1 MKKALLAGIAVVAIL
16 VLAVT
21 AFGIQK
27 RFEESQR
34 RYASTKAAEDSLR
47 TRFDNAVAA
56 IAEIQ
61 DSLAGVMPSETQVMN
76 LSRDIER
83 GSRLAKPMNERM
95 LQSISD
101 LKRGI
106 QDSKRMIQRLEKRL
120 KDSDVKIAGLE
131 RLIENLKRGVGDREM
146 MIRTLSARVDSLKV
160 RVARLETDV
169 AVGNER
175 IQEQKT
181 VIEEKRREISAVAY
195 IIGSRKRLK
204 LLGLLEESG
213 GFIGIGKT
221 SQLSGKFPLEY
232 FTVIDTDAERTIR
245 VAGKEPTVLSGQNRS
260 SYQLVPVT
268 EDWSELRITDPG
280 EFRKVRYLV
289 IQVQ

>member
-1 MKKALLAGIAVVAIL
+1 MRKALLVGVAVVAIL
-16 VLAVT
+16 ALAVT
-21 AFGIQK
+21 AFRTQK
-27 RFEESQR
+27 KFEESQR
-34 RYASTKAAEDSLR
+34 HYASTKAAEDSLR

-61 DSLAGVMPSETQVMN
+61 DSLTTIMPSETQVMN

-106 QDSKRMIQRLEKRL
+106 QDSKKMIQRLERRL

-131 RLIENLKRGVGDREM
+131 RLIENLKRGVGDRET
-146 MIRTLSARVDSLKV
+146 MIRFLSARVDSLKT

-169 AVGNER
+169 AAGNEQ
-175 IQEQKT
+175 IQEQKQ
-181 VIEEKRREISAVAY
+181 VIEEKRREISTVAY
-195 IIGSRKRLK
+195 IVGSRKRLK
-204 LLGLLEESG
+204 LLGLLEDSG
-213 GFIGIGKT
+213 GFIGIGKS
-221 SQLSGKFPLEY
+221 SQLSGKFPVEY
-232 FTVIDTDAERTIR
+232 FTVIDTDANRTIR
-245 VAGKEPTVLSGQNRS
+245 VAGKNPAVLSAQNRS

-268 EDWSELRITDPG
+268 EDWSELRITDPV

-289 IQVQ
+289 IQVE

>member
-1 MKKALLAGIAVVAIL
+1 
-16 VLAVT
+16 
-21 AFGIQK
+21 
-27 RFEESQR
+27 
-34 RYASTKAAEDSLR
+34 
-47 TRFDNAVAA
+47 
-56 IAEIQ
+56 
-61 DSLAGVMPSETQVMN
+61 
-76 LSRDIER
+76 
-83 GSRLAKPMNERM
+83 
-95 LQSISD
+95 
-101 LKRGI
+101 
-106 QDSKRMIQRLEKRL
+106 
-120 KDSDVKIAGLE
+120 
-131 RLIENLKRGVGDREM
+131 M

>member
-1 MKKALLAGIAVVAIL
+1 MKKALLAGVAVLAIVA
-16 VLAVT
+16 LAVT
-21 AFGIQK
+21 AFMIHRK
-27 RFEESQR
+27 YEESQR
-34 RYASTKAAEDSLR
+34 QYASTKAAEDSLR

-61 DSLAGVMPSETQVMN
+61 DSLTTVLPSETAVMN

-120 KDSDVKIAGLE
+120 KDGDIKIASLE
-131 RLIENLKRGVGDREM
+131 RLIENLKRGVGDRET
-146 MIRTLSARVDSLKV
+146 MIRLLSARVDSLKV
-160 RVARLETDV
+160 RVASLETDV

-175 IQEQKT
+175 IQAQKQ
-181 VIEEKRREISAVAY
+181 VIEDKRREISTIAY
-195 IIGSRKRLK
+195 IIGTRKRLK

-213 GFIGIGKT
+213 GFIGIGKST
-221 SQLSGKFPLEY
+221 QLSGKFPVEY
-232 FTVIDTDAERTIR
+232 FTTIDTDTERTIR
-245 VAGKEPTVLSGQNRS
+245 VAGKRPIVLSAQNRS
-260 SYQLVPVT
+260 SYQIVPVT
-268 EDWSELRITDPG
+268 EEWSELRLTDPA

-289 IQVQ
+289 IQVD

>member
-120 KDSDVKIAGLE
+120 KTVTSRSRVSSGSL
-131 RLIENLKRGVGDREM
+131 
-146 MIRTLSARVDSLKV
+146 RT
-160 RVARLETDV
+160 
-169 AVGNER
+169 
-175 IQEQKT
+175 
-181 VIEEKRREISAVAY
+181 
-195 IIGSRKRLK
+195 
-204 LLGLLEESG
+204 
-213 GFIGIGKT
+213 
-221 SQLSGKFPLEY
+221 
-232 FTVIDTDAERTIR
+232 
-245 VAGKEPTVLSGQNRS
+245 
-260 SYQLVPVT
+260 
-268 EDWSELRITDPG
+268 
-280 EFRKVRYLV
+280 
-289 IQVQ
+289 